1 MTMPNIPGLPNIP
14 GAGALA
20 GIPGAGAAAGAA
32 VNAAQAATGA
42 VQAQVTQ
49 VANQVTNAAQGAIG
63 AGAGAATSALTGM
76 GVPPDVANS
85 VVGPLSDEAMKGFH
99 SVLRAIAH
107 FPGHIFGGLFH
118 HHHHVHAIPQMQA
131 VVASLPPA
139 QQVGAVQALNVV
151 NATMQ
156 GQTAASVAP
165 AGATPAQAAQA
176 LVTAGA
182 PPSGT
187 PGAPEHHAHLIP
199 VGVGLAVG
207 IGGAL
212 LATMKIVA
220 IATRLP
226 IVLGAG
232 AVGALIGHFVGQHR
246 PAAPAVAAHGDSPA
260 ASAGDDLMQY
270 MRLYGVP
277 PYATQVVALFASAWN
292 AENPGQPLPID
303 GRYTPAVQMALAMTR
318 SGGSTTVPNPLLK

>member
-1 MTMPNIPGLPNIP
+1 MTMPNIPGLAAALPNIP
-14 GAGALA
+14 GAGA
-20 GIPGAGAAAGAA
+20 AGAAAANA
-32 VNAAQAATGA
+32 VQAATGA

-49 VANQVTNAAQGAIG
+49 VANQVTGAAQGAIG

-99 SVLRAIAH
+99 AVLRSIAS

-118 HHHHVHAIPQMQA
+118 HHHHVHAIPQIQA

-139 QQVGAVQALNVV
+139 QQAGATQALNVV

-156 GQTAASVAP
+156 GQTAATVAP

-176 LVTAGA
+176 LVAAGT
-182 PPSGT
+182 PPPGT
-187 PGAPEHHAHLIP
+187 PGAPESHLHLVP

-207 IGGAL
+207 VGGAL
-212 LATMKIVA
+212 LATAKIVVM
-220 IATRLP
+220 ATRLP
-226 IVLGAG
+226 IVIGAG
-232 AVGALIGHFVGQHR
+232 ILGGVIGHFIAHR
-246 PAAPAVAAHGDSPA
+246 HPTAPAVAAHGDSPA
-260 ASAGDDLMQY
+260 SQAGDDLMQY

-277 PYATQVVALFASAWN
+277 SYATQVVALFASAWN

-318 SGGSTTVPNPLLK
+318 QGGSTTVPNPLLR

>member
-1 MTMPNIPGLPNIP
+1 
-14 GAGALA
+14 
-20 GIPGAGAAAGAA
+20 
-32 VNAAQAATGA
+32 
-42 VQAQVTQ
+42 
-49 VANQVTNAAQGAIG
+49 
-63 AGAGAATSALTGM
+63 
-76 GVPPDVANS
+76 
-85 VVGPLSDEAMKGFH
+85 MKGFH
-99 SVLRAIAH
+99 AVMKSIAS

-139 QQVGAVQALNVV
+139 QQAGAVQALNVV

-176 LVTAGA
+176 LVAAGT
-182 PPSGT
+182 PPPGT
-187 PGAPEHHAHLIP
+187 PGVTHGGHHEHSHLIP

-207 IGGAL
+207 LGGAL

-220 IATRLP
+220 MATRLP

-232 AVGALIGHFVGQHR
+232 AVGAVIGHFVSQHR
-246 PAAPAVAAHGDSPA
+246 PAAPAVAAHGDGPA
-260 ASAGDDLMQY
+260 VQAGDDLMQF
-270 MRLYGVP
+270 MRSYGVP
-277 PYATQVVALFASAWN
+277 PYPTQVVALFASAWN

-318 SGGSTTVPNPLLK
+318 EGGSTTVPNPLLK